1 MGEAAGP
8 LPDALSFEERLRDK
22 RAGESSMEGSHGYSS
37 GFTVRTGRTVRL
49 GEGRSACTSVILL
62 LLLASFIVVV
72 PCSLLAAEREFRDR
86 VLAFNEAGAAGV
98 IECKSSAS
106 DNVGTSLS
114 TLEECAAHGAGGPVH
129 IASDQVAGSVRDPAF
144 GVELDKALQL
154 DRHTEYCQWD
164 EHVTDTCQK
173 CTDDIGESHD
183 CNCDRTHSYVKGW
196 RSHRINS
203 LLFDQPAAHHNPQRD
218 PYPSS
223 SMFSSDARIGDVA
236 LRVEVLNNKHAT
248 LRGPS
253 SRRVNWTPTAAREPR
268 FYDSFWNWLE
278 GNVLPESVARW
289 FSDTTRY
296 EQLGKLANA
305 HTAEAARQH
314 NFVYVGQSKGYFFSP
329 YTSDTR
335 EKLLKMFFQHLE
347 GSLFDWQLGDL
358 INSCTAG
365 DIRVSY
371 RTKDPQQLS
380 VVGKLIGGRSGH
392 ELTLHTTSRG
402 YELGLAHTGVV
413 EWEDMFEF
421 EAADAKVRG
430 INGGARGKQRGGGG
444 YMDRDRVRKG

>member
-1 MGEAAGP
+1 MGSFGYGEAAGP

-173 CTDDIGESHD
+173 CTDNNGKSHD
-183 CNCDRTHSYVKGW
+183 CNCYRTHSYVKGW

-203 LLFDQPAAHHNPQRD
+203 LLFDQPSAHHNPQRD

-314 NFVYVGQSKGYFFSP
+314 NFVYVGQSKGFFFSP
-329 YTSDTR
+329 YMSDTR

-358 INSCTAG
+358 MPSCTAG

-380 VVGKLIGGRSGH
+380 VVGKLVDGRSGH

-402 YELGLAHTGVV
+402 YELGMAHAGVV
-413 EWEDMFEF
+413 EWEEMFEF

-430 INGGARGKQRGGGG
+430 RNGAARRKQEHGWRMHG
-444 YMDRDRVRKG
+444 